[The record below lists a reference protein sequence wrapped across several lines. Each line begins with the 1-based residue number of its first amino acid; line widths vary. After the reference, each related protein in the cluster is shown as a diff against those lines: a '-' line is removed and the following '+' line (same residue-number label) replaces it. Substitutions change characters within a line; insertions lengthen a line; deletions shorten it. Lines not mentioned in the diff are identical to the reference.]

1 MSDENA
7 ALKIVPTFVVSELVS
22 KVDDD
27 DGPFFIANIGDVVD
41 KVNKWR
47 KLMPRIEPFY
57 AIKCNDNLMLL
68 TILHSLG
75 VGFSAVSKNEIEKV
89 IKIGARA
96 NQIFYSN
103 PCKPRFHLK
112 FAASHKVQF
121 MTFDNV
127 SELYKIKKLCPE
139 AKLLLRLMID
149 DSDTHYQLGS
159 KYGVEIDDVSS
170 VLQTAQQL
178 QLNVVGISHKYLT
191 SFNIASNAI
200 NAVSVEKVMLSF
212 IYHIGHGRTDTS
224 FYISAIKIAKTAFNY
239 GKSAGYN
246 FNILNIGGGFPG
258 YADSIF
264 EKICVDVNKALD
276 EHFPLASNVKIISS
290 AGRYFAAS
298 AFHLTVSVVSK
309 RELKCSRTETSE
321 VKSINT
327 ESKRFMYYINDALH
341 VSFDMGAYALTLHT
355 SFNGLDKASVYHFI
369 DRKTWDAMKDKLLPY
384 FNNISEVDL

>member
-7 ALKIVPTFVVSELVS
+7 ALKIVPNFVVSKLVS

-27 DGPFFIANIGDVVD
+27 DGPFLSQILAM
-41 KVNKWR
+41 R
-47 KLMPRIEPFY
+47 S
-57 AIKCNDNLMLL
+57 IKS
-68 TILHSLG
+68 T
-75 VGFSAVSKNEIEKV
+75 
-89 IKIGARA
+89 R
-96 NQIFYSN
+96 
-103 PCKPRFHLK
+103 
-112 FAASHKVQF
+112 
-121 MTFDNV
+121 
-127 SELYKIKKLCPE
+127 
-139 AKLLLRLMID
+139 LLLRLMID

-200 NAVSVEKVMLSF
+200 NAVSVEK
-212 IYHIGHGRTDTS
+212 
-224 FYISAIKIAKTAFNY
+224 
-239 GKSAGYN
+239 KSAGYN

-298 AFHLTVSVVSK
+298 AFHLTASVVSK
-309 RELKCSRTETSE
+309 RELKCSR
-321 VKSINT
+321 N
-327 ESKRFMYYINDALH
+327 
-341 VSFDMGAYALTLHT
+341 MGAYALTLHT